1 MEVLDPRL
9 ARRLAVD
16 AAALRTQKKFGN
28 SPEAVLPCIEHL
40 GALQIDSISVVL
52 RAHHHML
59 ASRIPGYREEW
70 LAQTLSEGKLFEYW
84 SHAASFMPVLS
95 YPFAA
100 VEMQRRRKK
109 TPKWFA
115 KVSKK
120 DCDRVLESIKQEGPK
135 MARDF
140 SGARKPGGW
149 WNWKPAKMAL
159 EKLYFEG
166 SLIGAGRKSF
176 QKIYDLPER
185 IIPSEILNYIP
196 SETELWDYRIFSL
209 LQNQG
214 LARLQD
220 LAYLR
225 KGWKQTLSQH
235 LKRLEEEKMIL
246 ALKVGKQGETYWALQ
261 SGLDELSQIR
271 TNKQNIRILSP
282 FDPVLLRRDRC
293 QLLFNFNYT
302 LECYLPESKRRY
314 GYFSLPLLLGN
325 DLIGRINLKRDLK
338 QGVLYAASVF
348 WEAKAEPE
356 LLDKALQKF
365 ARQNSC
371 ERFEWIK

>member
-1 MEVLDPRL
+1 
-9 ARRLAVD
+9 
-16 AAALRTQKKFGN
+16 
-28 SPEAVLPCIEHL
+28 
-40 GALQIDSISVVL
+40 
-52 RAHHHML
+52 
-59 ASRIPGYREEW
+59 
-70 LAQTLSEGKLFEYW
+70 
-84 SHAASFMPVLS
+84 
-95 YPFAA
+95 
-100 VEMQRRRKK
+100 
-109 TPKWFA
+109 
-115 KVSKK
+115 
-120 DCDRVLESIKQEGPK
+120 
-135 MARDF
+135 
-140 SGARKPGGW
+140 
-149 WNWKPAKMAL
+149 
-159 EKLYFEG
+159 
-166 SLIGAGRKSF
+166 
-176 QKIYDLPER
+176 
-185 IIPSEILNYIP
+185 
-196 SETELWDYRIFSL
+196 
-209 LQNQG
+209 
-214 LARLQD
+214 
-220 LAYLR
+220 
-225 KGWKQTLSQH
+225 
-235 LKRLEEEKMIL
+235 MIL